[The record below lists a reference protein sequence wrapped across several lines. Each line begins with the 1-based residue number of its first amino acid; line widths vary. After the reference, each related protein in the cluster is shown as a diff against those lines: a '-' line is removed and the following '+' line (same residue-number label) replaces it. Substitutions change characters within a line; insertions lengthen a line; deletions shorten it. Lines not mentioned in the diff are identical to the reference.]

1 MKRYVSIALVAL
13 TLLAVCAVG
22 TGYFLL
28 SQQSTASAVPAAS
41 APAIQGHVY
50 FLSSEQLSENSSQGI
65 NDEVQII
72 LSHVTNPSAQ
82 KSYYAWLLGDKNQ
95 EETSTLFLGTL
106 LVNGGNAHLFYVG
119 DKQHTNLLE
128 TMSRFLVTE
137 EDASTVTPISPSL
150 DAATWRYYAE
160 FSQTLPAPS
169 DTSSGTNSPRYTF
182 LDHLRHLQAS
192 EPLLDTMQLPGG
204 LNNWFYRN
212 TGKILEWTTSTR
224 ESWQEAH
231 DMNFIRRQVIRILT
245 FLDGTSFVQMD
256 LPPNTSLNTEERL
269 ARMGLL
275 EVFGS
280 NQNPPCYID
289 SIAVHLNGVIHT
301 ANASPTLYK
310 NTAEII
316 AALSNVRNWLNITR
330 QDALQLVK
338 MSNAQLSQ
346 PQAFLLLND
355 MIANANYAYDGQ
367 ADTVTGEMHEGVTWI
382 HAHMQE
388 LVTLDVT
395 PYREA
400 TQGA

>member
-1 MKRYVSIALVAL
+1 MKRYVSIALIVL

-28 SQQSTASAVPAAS
+28 SQQSTANAVPVAS
-41 APAIQGHVY
+41 VPSIVGHVY

-65 NDEVQII
+65 NDEIQVELTHI
-72 LSHVTNPSAQ
+72 TNPSVQ
-82 KSYYAWLLGDKNQ
+82 KSYYAWLLGDKDQ
-95 EETSTLFLGTL
+95 EETTTLFLGTL
-106 LVNGGNAHLFYVG
+106 SVNEGTAHMFYAG

-128 TMSRFLVTE
+128 IMSRFLVTE
-137 EDASTVTPISPSL
+137 EDAGAVNPISPSL
-150 DAATWRYYAE
+150 DASTWRYYAE

-169 DTSSGTNSPRYTF
+169 EGNSSTNSPHYTF

-192 EPLLDTMQLPGG
+192 EPILNTMQLPGG

-245 FLDGTSFVQMD
+245 YLDGTSFVQMD
-256 LPPNTSLNTEERL
+256 LLPNTPLNTEERL

-275 EVFGS
+275 EVNGP
-280 NQNPPCYID
+280 NQSPSSYVD

-301 ANASPTLYK
+301 ANASPTLYR
-310 NTAEII
+310 NAAEII
-316 AALSNVRNWLNITR
+316 AALSNVRNWLNITH

-338 MSNAQLSQ
+338 MSNTQLSK

-367 ADTVTGEMHEGVTWI
+367 VDAVTGEMHEGVTWI

-388 LVTLDVT
+388 LAILDVT
-395 PYREA
+395 PCKKS
-400 TQGA
+400 